1 MKVTTCYYNLVASWW
16 NTSKE
21 SAPKLDKIWF
31 NWYRFLKTEQ

>member
-1 MKVTTCYYNLVASWW
+1 MNMTTCYYNLVASWW

-31 NWYRFLKTEQ
+31 NWYRSLKTEQ